1 MVVKRLLIGYEA
13 EAAMMETQR
22 QFEEANAKTQFTV
35 ANACICA
42 CMRNG
47 GNCAYELPPKT
58 DAKTVLE
65 ILTSAGYTVEQAI
78 FNSRSESLPI
88 TPIRGIIHISLWETD
103 EMFARCKA
111 ERPKEK
117 STTSPFNPEEY
128 NQKVIPLPLAE
139 AWVKSS

>member
-1 MVVKRLLIGYEA
+1 MVKRLLIGYKA
-13 EAAMMETQR
+13 EAAMKETQR
-22 QFEEANAKTQFTV
+22 QFEEADDKTQFTV

-47 GNCAYELPPKT
+47 GDCAYELPPKT
-58 DAKTVLE
+58 DEKTVLG

-78 FNSRSESLPI
+78 FNSRSESMPI
-88 TPIRGIIHISLWETD
+88 TLIRGVIHISLWKTD

-111 ERPKEK
+111 ERPKERF
-117 STTSPFNPEEY
+117 TTSPFNPNEY
-128 NQKVIPLPLAE
+128 EQKVIPLHLAE